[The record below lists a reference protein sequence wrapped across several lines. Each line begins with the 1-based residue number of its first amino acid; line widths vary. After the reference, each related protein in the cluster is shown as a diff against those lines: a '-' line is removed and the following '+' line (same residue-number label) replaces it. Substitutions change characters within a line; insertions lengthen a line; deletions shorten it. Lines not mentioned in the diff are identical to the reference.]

1 MSPQSNS
8 EQCRDSREQP
18 KRLGA
23 CLYSFHL
30 YLSSSLQQFLWLC
43 VLRRGHSLLPFTFRF
58 RHRKRCFAVLDFS
71 VELHTNFIPLN
82 VFGYPPLSATAS
94 ATRLTLERSSK
105 EKYGPIVRTSEGAS
119 SMSRLWM
126 DLSWDRPLVLLP
138 ANLPD

>member
-71 VELHTNFIPLN
+71 VELHTNFISLN
-82 VFGYPPLSATAS
+82 VLGYPVLALPHQLPVSCI
-94 ATRLTLERSSK
+94 LEQ
-105 EKYGPIVRTSEGAS
+105 G
-119 SMSRLWM
+119 
-126 DLSWDRPLVLLP
+126 
-138 ANLPD
+138 